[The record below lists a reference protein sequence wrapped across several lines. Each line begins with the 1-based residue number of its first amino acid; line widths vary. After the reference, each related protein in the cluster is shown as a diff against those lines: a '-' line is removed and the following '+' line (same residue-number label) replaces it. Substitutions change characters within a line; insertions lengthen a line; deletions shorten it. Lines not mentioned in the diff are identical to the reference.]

1 MARMIPEAP
10 GADVESKAEVRL
22 FDHLRDDV
30 SNDFVAFHHV
40 AWLMPGGKRRPS
52 QGEADFVIAHPE
64 HGLLV
69 VEVKG
74 GTISYDGATGRWSS
88 QGREGIFEIKDPF
101 EQARRTAFSLRK
113 LLERSKRVKDDRFF
127 VGYGVAFPD
136 TRAQTARLRP
146 DAPREVLL
154 DGGDVKTLETSL
166 GRLFTYWKDAEKA
179 SPLGDGLSHVESVLA
194 NSFDLRAPLGIELVE
209 EERELLRLT
218 EQQYVVLD
226 LLSRQTRV
234 AIAGCAGSGKT
245 FLAAE
250 KARRLAKQ
258 GFRVLVLCFNTF
270 LAQHLRRGLADV
282 PEIDAFSFDHLCYEI
297 VREAGI
303 DFPRDPEPGQEKS
316 HYIALREAFAENVDV
331 AAGRYGALVVDE
343 AQDFAEEWWL
353 PLQML
358 LEHPDSSPLYVFFD
372 DNQRIFPVQQSLPV
386 PGEPIQLMVNCR
398 NTKRINA
405 VVSEFYRG
413 GSIEARGP
421 EGPPIDVHVYAT
433 EGELLE
439 QLDSCVRAWI
449 TDADVEPDQIA
460 ILTPKGQ
467 HRSAFWRVDKLGGK
481 QLTDDPWEEG
491 KILRS
496 SVHRF
501 KGLERLVVAVAELDG
516 ARDDVFYVGF
526 SRPNVFLSIFVPEG
540 TRHRLPRKLFA
551 S

>member
-1 MARMIPEAP
+1 MIPEAP

-22 FDHLRDDV
+22 FDHFRDDV
-30 SNDFVAFHHV
+30 SDDFVAFHHV

-52 QGEADFVIAHPE
+52 QGEADFVVAHRE
-64 HGLLV
+64 HGLMV
-69 VEVKG
+69 IEVKG
-74 GTISYDGATGRWSS
+74 GTISYDGVTGRWSS
-88 QGREGIFEIKDPF
+88 QGREGTFEIKDPF

-113 LLERSKRVKDDRFF
+113 LLERSKRVDDDRFF

-136 TRAQTARLRP
+136 TRAQSARLRP
-146 DAPREVLL
+146 DAPREILL
-154 DGGDVKTLETSL
+154 DGGDVKALEPGL
-166 GRLFTYWKDAEKA
+166 ARVFAYWKDEEKA
-179 SPLGDGLSHVESVLA
+179 APLGDGLAHVESVLA
-194 NSFDLRAPLGIELVE
+194 NSFDLQAPLGIELAE

-218 EQQYVVLD
+218 EEQYVVLD
-226 LLSRQTRV
+226 YLARQPRV

-250 KARRLAKQ
+250 KARRLVKQ

-303 DFPRDPEPGQEKS
+303 DFPREPEPGQEKN
-316 HYIALREAFAENVDV
+316 YYVALREAFAENVDV
-331 AAGRYGALVVDE
+331 ATGRYGALIVDE
-343 AQDFAEEWWL
+343 AQDFAEDWWL

-358 LEHPDSSPLYVFFD
+358 LANPDASPLYVFFD
-372 DNQRIFPVQQSLPV
+372 DNQRIFPVPKSLPI
-386 PGEPIQLMVNCR
+386 PGEPIQLSVNCR

-405 VVSEFYRG
+405 VVSAFYRG

-421 EGPPIDVHVYAT
+421 EGPPIDVHVYET
-433 EGELLE
+433 DDELLE
-439 QLDSCVRAWI
+439 QLDTSVRAWI
-449 TDADVEPDQIA
+449 KEAGVEPDQIA

-467 HRSAFWRVDKLGGK
+467 HRSALWRIDRLGGK
-481 QLTDDPWEEG
+481 QLTDDPWESG

-496 SVHRF
+496 SVYRF
-501 KGLERLVVAVAELDG
+501 KGLERLVVAVTELDG

-526 SRPNVFLSIFVPEG
+526 SRPNVFLSIFAPESA
-540 TRHRLPRKLFA
+540 RHRLPRDVL
-551 S
+551 SP